1 MRLYLGGI
9 IMAELSTTYTD
20 AKNVRHNV
28 QHITIPKDDKSE
40 KDQLARE
47 LYEALMQKRVS
58 KLPN

>member
-1 MRLYLGGI
+1 
-9 IMAELSTTYTD
+9 MAELSTTYTD

-28 QHITIPKDDKSE
+28 QHITLPKDDKSE

-47 LYEALMQKRVS
+47 LYEALTQKRVS